1 METTKVRKARN
12 AGTIEVKTL
21 TIGVTQEQV
30 DFLEKMAAEH
40 GVPKWHVVADA
51 LDIFIE
57 RYAKEGTKC
66 FGVLLNAKSQ
76 REAEKA
82 EKLQQREAEKAE
94 KLQPIADE
102 LGNLSGVNAKQATG
116 IAEQFRT
123 WNKIA
128 NASPEE
134 LTEMGVSIK
143 AAAKIIS
150 CAATHVAA
158 KKESISAKRSK
169 SGAKRTPKASKELAQ
184 YTAEEASEILGI
196 TRRKLRQMIEKG
208 ELMGIDDEDSV
219 MLPCDIK
226 DIDMND
232 RLDAAKSVVK

>member
-66 FGVLLNAKSQ
+66 FGVLLNAKS
-76 REAEKA
+76 
-82 EKLQQREAEKAE
+82 QREAEKAE